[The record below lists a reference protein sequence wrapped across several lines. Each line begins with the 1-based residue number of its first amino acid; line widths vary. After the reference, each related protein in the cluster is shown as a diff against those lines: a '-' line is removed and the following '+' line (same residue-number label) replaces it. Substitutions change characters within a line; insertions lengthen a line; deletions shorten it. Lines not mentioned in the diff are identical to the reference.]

1 MSDRRPFLVV
11 AAAVAVW
18 MSAHHGLLKVPTL
31 PTFGGGDDKP
41 APTIPDKP
49 DGADDQMWAA
59 EAFAGHSEYAK
70 VMAGTLATLCR
81 YLEDDGASPEP
92 LVTTPREFHA
102 LLQRVLDGVPEPT
115 GVSLDASKRLA
126 TEMEKVAPEGA
137 DLDRAKV
144 CRVLRGLAWCL
155 NNEVKP

>member
-1 MSDRRPFLVV
+1 MSDRRPFLVL
-11 AAAVAVW
+11 AASVAVW
-18 MSAHHGLLKVPTL
+18 MGAHHGLLKMPTL

-41 APTIPDKP
+41 APTIPNKP
-49 DGADDQMWAA
+49 DGADGQLWAA
-59 EAFAGHSEYAK
+59 EAFAGHVEYAR

-102 LLQRVLDGVPEPT
+102 LQQRVLDGVPGET
-115 GVSLDASKRLA
+115 DVSFDASKRLA
-126 TEMEKVAPEGA
+126 TELEKAAPEDA
-137 DLDRAKV
+137 DFDRAAV